1 MKKRFKE
8 EQIIRCL
15 KEQESGV
22 KVDDICRK
30 YGIGNST
37 FYAWKSKFG
46 GMEVSEVKR
55 LRAVED
61 ENRRLKHLVAELTL
75 DNQALKLI
83 NEKKW

>member
-1 MKKRFKE
+1 MKKRLTE

-15 KEQESGV
+15 REQESGV

-30 YGIGNST
+30 HGIGTST
-37 FYAWKSKFG
+37 FYTWKSKFG

-55 LRAVED
+55 LRAIED
-61 ENRRLKHLVAELTL
+61 ENRRLKQLVAELTL
-75 DNQALKLI
+75 DIQALKLL